1 MKKITNNTMAK
12 TKRKKRV
19 KPTPQQLEQRN
30 HRKEIRSVFNNA
42 GFEKVLSVSDKE
54 FTFKKAT
61 SDFDDVFV
69 YENIIVLTEYTIT
82 KSSNISDHLKPKKII
97 YDTILNNKS
106 EFLEFYEEK
115 FPTFKDARNNFY
127 DHDQCII
134 IILYCSKNSIN
145 PKYKEL
151 IPYISY
157 FDYPIVKYFKSVT
170 DAVKKSSRFELF
182 SFLGLTN
189 ENVGI
194 ESINT
199 ANTTDKYKGSIL
211 PHSHS
216 NFEKGYKVVSFYI
229 DPNSLLKR
237 AYVLRRDGWRDENGL
252 YQRMISKG
260 KISSIRKYLNDKE
273 RVFINNIIVTLPN
286 KTKLVDENGDTV
298 DPIKLTKTEP
308 VIVQIPDGFNVV
320 GLIDGQHRVFAYHEG
335 GEFEDKIKKLR
346 EKQNLLVTGIIYPN
360 NVKDID
366 KTKFEA
372 NLFLEINTTQTN
384 AKSDLK
390 QAIGL
395 LLKPFSS
402 DSIAK
407 ATINWLNN
415 QGPLEDKFER
425 HFYDKEKIKTTSI
438 VSYGLK
444 PIVKLSGTDSLF
456 SVWDNVNKMN
466 LHNEDDRELLHEY
479 IQYCT
484 DQINELLIAMSI
496 MIDKSKWT
504 ASKDVKN
511 KVLSTTAIN
520 GFIICLRRIIKE
532 GKIGDQKY
540 YESKLSKINK
550 FDFAKYKSS
559 QYGRMGNDL
568 YDEFFL

>member
-1 MKKITNNTMAK
+1 MAAI
-12 TKRKKRV
+12 KRKSKRRKRR
-19 KPTPQQLEQRN
+19 KPTPEELEQRN
-30 HRKEIRSVFNNA
+30 HRTEIRSVFRNA

-69 YENIIVLTEYTIT
+69 YENVIVFTEYTIT
-82 KSSNISDHLKPKKII
+82 KSSNISSHLKPKKIV
-97 YDTILNNKS
+97 YDTINENLS
-106 EFLEFYEEK
+106 EFLEFYEEL
-115 FPTFKDARNNFY
+115 FPVFKETRDDFY
-127 DHDQCII
+127 DHDQCKV

-145 PKYKEL
+145 PKHKEL
-151 IPYISY
+151 VPDISY
-157 FDYPIVKYFKSVT
+157 FDYPTLKYFKSVS

-189 ENVGI
+189 EDVGR

-199 ANTTDKYKGSIL
+199 AKPLDSYRGSIL

-237 AYVLRRDGWRDENGL
+237 AYVLRKDGWRDEGSL

-260 KISSIRKYLNDKE
+260 KIGAIRKYLNTKE
-273 RVFINNIIVTLPN
+273 RVFINNIIVTLPSS
-286 KTKLVDENGDTV
+286 TKLINENGNTV
-298 DPIKLTKTEP
+298 DPNVLTKTEP
-308 VIVQIPDGFNVV
+308 VVIQVPDGFNVV

-335 GEFEDKIKKLR
+335 GEFEEKIKKLR

-360 NVKDID
+360 SVREID

-372 NLFLEINTTQTN
+372 NLFLEINSTQTN

-402 DSIAK
+402 ESIAK
-407 ATINWLNN
+407 AVINRLNN
-415 QGPLEDKFER
+415 IGPLEDYFER
-425 HFYDKEKIKTTSI
+425 HFYDKDKIKTTSI

-444 PIVKLSGTDSLF
+444 PIVKLSGTDSFF
-456 SVWDNVNKMN
+456 SIWGEPRKSELQNENDMDLLHDYIQFCSDEINKM
-466 LHNEDDRELLHEY
+466 LVAVKV
-479 IQYCT
+479 
-484 DQINELLIAMSI
+484 QINEN
-496 MIDKSKWT
+496 KWST
-504 ASKDVKN
+504 NKDVKD

-520 GFIICLRRIIKE
+520 GIIICLRRIIEE
-532 GKIGDQKY
+532 GKTSNQDFYQ
-540 YESKLSKINK
+540 SKLETINS
-550 FDFAKYKSS
+550 FNFSEYKSS
-559 QYGRMGNDL
+559 QYGRMGRDL
-568 YDEFFL
+568 YDKFFS